1 MAFLGTFTNGQVLT
15 SLEMNQLN
23 GATFLSSATI
33 QAVGTGANVTVTF
46 ASPADVVI
54 NPGGWFVDA
63 TDRITPTVAGV
74 YVVGSTVNLS
84 ANAGAISY
92 LTNLKNGATIVSKN
106 TSNLATS
113 GANSSHSTFGLVSM
127 NGSTDYLNAVVFQS
141 SGGSINITSKT
152 FYAYLLRKT

>member
-33 QAVGTGANVTVTF
+33 QAVGTGANVTMTF
-46 ASPADVVI
+46 AAGDVVI

-92 LTNLKNGATIVSKN
+92 LTTLKNGATIVSKN
-106 TSNLATS
+106 TSNLATA

-141 SGGSINITSKT
+141 SGGSINMTSKT